1 MIFLKEKVI
10 IMTYIPYVLEKSSN
24 GERSYDIYSR
34 LMQDRILLLVGEID
48 DHMSSVLISELL
60 YLDSVNHEDID
71 IYISSPG
78 GSITAGLAVFDTMH
92 HIKSKVNTIVVG
104 MAASMAA
111 FLLASG
117 TGKRMALPH
126 AEVMIHQPYGGMQ
139 GVVSDID
146 IQAKRLLKTKALMN
160 ELLAKLCSQP
170 IEKIAHDTERDYYM
184 SAKEAL
190 EYHIIDEI
198 LS

>member
-1 MIFLKEKVI
+1 MIFSKEKVI
-10 IMTYIPYVLEKSSN
+10 RMTYIPYVLEKSSN

-78 GSITAGLAVFDTMH
+78 GSITAGLAIFDTLH

-117 TGKRMALPH
+117 TGKRMALP
-126 AEVMIHQPYGGMQ
+126 QDRKS
-139 GVVSDID
+139 VV
-146 IQAKRLLKTKALMN
+146 
-160 ELLAKLCSQP
+160 
-170 IEKIAHDTERDYYM
+170 
-184 SAKEAL
+184 
-190 EYHIIDEI
+190 
-198 LS
+198 

>member
-1 MIFLKEKVI
+1 MIFSKEKVI
-10 IMTYIPYVLEKSSN
+10 RMTYIPYVLEKSSN

-78 GSITAGLAVFDTMH
+78 GSITAGLAIFDTLH

-160 ELLAKLCSQP
+160 ELLAELCHQP
-170 IEKIAHDTERDYYM
+170 KEKIAHDTERDYYM

>member
-1 MIFLKEKVI
+1 
-10 IMTYIPYVLEKSSN
+10 MTYIPYVLEKSSN

-78 GSITAGLAVFDTMH
+78 GSITAGLAIFDTLH

-160 ELLAKLCSQP
+160 ELLAELCHQPQEKRSEEHTSELQSQ
-170 IEKIAHDTERDYYM
+170 R
-184 SAKEAL
+184 
-190 EYHIIDEI
+190 
-198 LS
+198 

>member
-1 MIFLKEKVI
+1 MSF
-10 IMTYIPYVLEKSSN
+10 IPYVLENSGS
-24 GERSYDIYSR
+24 GERAYDIYSR
-34 LMQDRILLLVGEID
+34 LMQDRIILLFGEIND
-48 DHMSSVLISELL
+48 SVSSVIISELL
-60 YLDSVNHEDID
+60 YLDSIEQKDID

-78 GSITAGLAVFDTMH
+78 GSITAGLAIFDTIRI
-92 HIKSKVNTIVVG
+92 IKSKVNTIVVG

-117 TGKRMALPH
+117 TGKRKALPH
-126 AEVMIHQPYGGMQ
+126 SEIMIHQPYGGME

-146 IQAKRLLKTKALMN
+146 IQARRLLRTKAQMN
-160 ELLAKLCSQP
+160 ALLAELCSQS
-170 IEKIAHDTERDYYM
+170 IEKITHDTERDYYM